1 MPTPQAN
8 QGQLRNRNYCGGL
21 VVAACVVLAGPAL
34 AAIDD
39 AAPAARGLQL
49 ALASD
54 DRAAL
59 YRDTGE
65 GAAFALST
73 STFNGR
79 ANQAAPLNQG
89 LAHLDLAN
97 QFNLDRAVEL
107 ERDQRVYA
115 LLIDGTYD
123 FNYELGEDSRLH
135 PYVLGGVG
143 MALYGQPTAGSA
155 GNDRTGGD
163 MVPLFRIGGGL
174 AYRLGAQWNLSLD
187 YKAGFSGN
195 NGGDQHFTSRTQSQP
210 VDLHLLNM
218 GMSYRF

>member
-1 MPTPQAN
+1 MPTPQAQ
-8 QGQLRNRNYCGGL
+8 QGQFRTRNYCGGL
-21 VVAACVVLAGPAL
+21 MLAVWMVLAGRVW
-34 AAIDD
+34 AAVDD
-39 AAPAARGLQL
+39 TAAATRGLQL

-59 YRDTGE
+59 YHDTGE

-73 STFNGR
+73 STFHGR
-79 ANQAAPLNQG
+79 SKQGVALNSG
-89 LAHLDLAN
+89 LAQLDLAN

-143 MALYGQPTAGSA
+143 MALYGQPTATSS
-155 GNDRTGGD
+155 NDRTGGD

-174 AYRLGAQWNLSLD
+174 AYRLGEQWNLSLD
-187 YKAGFSGN
+187 YKAGFSGS

>member
-1 MPTPQAN
+1 MLTPQAQ
-8 QGQLRNRNYCGGL
+8 QGQFRTRNYCGGL
-21 VVAACVVLAGPAL
+21 VLAAWMMLAGHAL
-34 AAIDD
+34 AAVDD
-39 AAPAARGLQL
+39 AVPAARGLQL

-79 ANQAAPLNQG
+79 ANQSTPLSQG
-89 LAHLDLAN
+89 LAQLDLTN

-143 MALYGQPTAGSA
+143 MALYGQPTATSS
-155 GNDRTGGD
+155 NDRTGGD

-174 AYRLGAQWNLSLD
+174 AYRLGSQWNLSLD
-187 YKAGFSGN
+187 YKAGFSGS
-195 NGGDQHFTSRTQSQP
+195 NGGDQRFTSRSQSQP

>member
-1 MPTPQAN
+1 VLISQAY
-8 QGQLRNRNYCGGL
+8 QGQFRLRNL
-21 VVAACVVLAGPAL
+21 VVVMGAALCLLAGPAR
-34 AAIDD
+34 AAVES
-39 AAPAARGLQL
+39 APATRGLQL

-65 GAAFALST
+65 NAAFALST
-73 STFNGR
+73 STFKGR
-79 ANQAAPLNQG
+79 ANQNAPLNQN
-89 LAHLDLAN
+89 LASLDLAN

-115 LLIDGTYD
+115 LLIDGSYD
-123 FNYELGEDSRLH
+123 FNYELGEESRLH

-143 MALYGQPTAGSA
+143 MALYGATAAVASSS
-155 GNDRTGGD
+155 DRSGGGD

-174 AYRLGAQWNLSLD
+174 AYRLGEQWNLSLD
-187 YKAGFSGN
+187 YKAGFSGGN
-195 NGGDQHFTSRTQSQP
+195 IGDQRFTSRAQSQP